1 MKKYNR
7 AYIIILIISILV
19 IILAIFSLANTKI
32 PDLPEDSLSGTKASE
47 SISSENITSGS
58 SLGLKTETTKIK
70 NNTPKNEWVATKLE
84 EEAAKV
90 ESSASHAYDITLCIN
105 DNDTILPFKAS
116 KLTELGFEDHEETPI
131 IKRGESYGNNRT
143 FVDNQNTDKNI
154 MTVAYLNA
162 TDTDLS
168 REDCLVSNI
177 QTESNLVKLKLM
189 ASGNEIKIGDSLIDI
204 LKLLKDNDYVIS
216 YNGYE
221 QDIKDEAI
229 KELVSI
235 DDNKDNM
242 LAFSDV
248 QGNWKVYLRNYKE
261 NLFDTDDKLESKH
274 LTEELL
280 NNSSI
285 EIVNFEYVISGNNK
299 NGVTNIDLNCEVFNN
314 DILAYR
320 YDLLYQ

>member
-1 MKKYNR
+1 M
-7 AYIIILIISILV
+7 
-19 IILAIFSLANTKI
+19 
-32 PDLPEDSLSGTKASE
+32 
-47 SISSENITSGS
+47 
-58 SLGLKTETTKIK
+58 
-70 NNTPKNEWVATKLE
+70 
-84 EEAAKV
+84 
-90 ESSASHAYDITLCIN
+90 CIN

-116 KLTELGFEDHEETPI
+116 KLTELGFEDDEEAPI
-131 IKRGESYGNNRT
+131 IKRGESYGNSRT
-143 FVDNQNTDKNI
+143 FIDNQNTDKNTL
-154 MTVAYLNA
+154 TVAYLNT

-189 ASGNEIKIGDSLIDI
+189 ASGNEIKIGDSLTDI
-204 LKLLKDNDYVIS
+204 LKLLKDNDYIVS

-235 DDNKDNM
+235 NDNKDNM

-261 NLFDTDDKLESKH
+261 NLFDADDKLESKH

-299 NGVTNIDLNCEVFNN
+299 NGVTNIDLNCEVLNN